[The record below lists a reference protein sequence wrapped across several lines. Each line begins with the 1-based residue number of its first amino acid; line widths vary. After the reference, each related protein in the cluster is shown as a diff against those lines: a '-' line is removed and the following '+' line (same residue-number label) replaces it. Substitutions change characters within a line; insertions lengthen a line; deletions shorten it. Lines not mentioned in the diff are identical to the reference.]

1 LHDIAA
7 GAEIRSMRRTADPDA
22 FVARPVGQYVS
33 GRTWLLWC
41 SDPALCG
48 SIVWGRLEDSD
59 ISRVL
64 VPFESLF
71 SAQMAARC
79 SVLTEASRL
88 RSIEPLAFTRFAE
101 FMERRRAEMTSRI
114 ARHAIVRP
122 NGPMGALVAG
132 FYEVLG
138 QPAYPIQVFTDA
150 TDALRWLER
159 PDAVALA
166 SEIDALALASAAIP
180 DAVTTVRDLLS
191 GNLDFRLAGA
201 ARAAGVSQRSLQ
213 RQLKQAGTSFRL
225 ELDAARIRAAQV
237 LLAETDR
244 KITAIALDVG
254 CASLQHF
261 SALFRRTTGHT
272 PSAWRAR
279 QRVVASQ

>member
-1 LHDIAA
+1 MSPRVLIFAL
-7 GAEIRSMRRTADPDA
+7 MRRAASTDA
-22 FVARPVGQYVS
+22 FVTRPVGRYLS

-41 SDPALCG
+41 ADPTLCG
-48 SIVWGRLEDSD
+48 SIVWGGIEEAD
-59 ISRVL
+59 IGSVL
-64 VPFESLF
+64 LPFESFF
-71 SAQMAARC
+71 SAQMAQRC
-79 SVLTEASRL
+79 NLLTEASRL
-88 RSIEPLAFTRFAE
+88 RSLEPAAFMRFAE
-101 FMERRRAEMTSRI
+101 LMERRRADVTSRI
-114 ARHAIVRP
+114 VRHAIVRP

-138 QPAYPIQVFTDA
+138 HPSYPVQVFTDA
-150 TDALRWLER
+150 VDALRWLDCR
-159 PDAVALA
+159 DVIALA
-166 SEIDALALASAAIP
+166 DELDALARAGAAVP

-191 GNLDFRLAGA
+191 GNLDLRLAGV

-225 ELDAARIRAAQV
+225 ELDAARIRAAQI

-254 CASLQHF
+254 CATLQHF

-272 PSAWRAR
+272 PTGWRAR
-279 QRVVASQ
+279 QRAVASQ